1 MELIKKK
8 VSELIPYINNSRTH
22 SEEQITQIVSSI
34 KEFGFTNPILIDKD
48 NSIIAGHGR
57 LQAVKRLGL
66 EEVPC
71 ILISGLT
78 KTQIKALIIADNQL
92 ALNAGW
98 DLEKL
103 SVEIE
108 GLEEDKFDL
117 SLLGFED
124 DFIKDLLAEE
134 NKGLT
139 DEDAVPEVKEN
150 PKTKLG
156 DVFILGNHRLM
167 CGDATIQ
174 NDVEKLMNKSL
185 ADMVFTDPPYNVAV
199 KGKFTGSIKN
209 DNLTD
214 DEFNNLL
221 SKSANN
227 LLKYNK
233 GSFYICYEI
242 KNHTQFETAYSI
254 LNKIDEIIIWNKD
267 SASFYSKDKYN
278 RKYEAILFIKGNG
291 QLDCNKET
299 NVWDYAKS
307 SSFNSRDENNKRFNE
322 TGNFLVAHPTSKP
335 VKLIERALNNSS
347 KKQDI
352 ILDLFGGSGST
363 LIACEKLGRKANIME
378 LDPKYCDVIIQRW
391 QQFTGKEAIH
401 EQSGKTYNSI

>member
-57 LQAVKRLGL
+57 LQAVKRLGY

-117 SLLGFED
+117 SLLGFEE
-124 DFIKDLLAEE
+124 DFLKDLLFKE
-134 NKGLT
+134 NEGLT
-139 DEDAVPEVKEN
+139 DEDAAPDAPEN
-150 PKTKLG
+150 PKSKPKDIWLLGSHKL
-156 DVFILGNHRLM
+156 I
-167 CGDATIQ
+167 CGDSTKAE
-174 NDVEKLMNKSL
+174 DYKLLFKDNL
-185 ADMVFTDPPYNVAV
+185 ADMIFTDPPYNVDYS
-199 KGKFTGSIKN
+199 GRGKN
-209 DNLTD
+209 DLGKIINDNMDENKFVLFLDDVFKLMSDNLKP
-214 DEFNNLL
+214 L
-221 SKSANN
+221 
-227 LLKYNK
+227 
-233 GSFYICYEI
+233 
-242 KNHTQFETAYSI
+242 SI
-254 LNKIDEIIIWNKD
+254 LYVCHPDSHSKPKIAFEIAFDKYFKKSSTLIWNKGNAGMGWQD
-267 SASFYSKDKYN
+267 YRSQHEPILYGWKEGKGKHNFYGDRTKTSIWNIKRDNTTEYKHPT
-278 RKYEAILFIKGNG
+278 RKPVELVKEAIL
-291 QLDCNKET
+291 
-299 NVWDYAKS
+299 
-307 SSFNSRDENNKRFNE
+307 
-322 TGNFLVAHPTSKP
+322 
-335 VKLIERALNNSS
+335 NSS
-347 KKQDI
+347 KEKDI
-352 ILDLFGGSGST
+352 IFDPFSGSGST
-363 LIACEKLGRKANIME
+363 LIACEKLNRICYGIE
-378 LDPKYCDVIIQRW
+378 LETKFVDVIIQRW

>member
-34 KEFGFTNPILIDKD
+34 KEFGFTNPILIGED

-71 ILISGLT
+71 ITISGLT

-108 GLEEDKFDL
+108 GLEDDKFDI
-117 SLLGFED
+117 SILGFED
-124 DFIKDLLAEE
+124 KFLNDLMKEE
-134 NKGLT
+134 VKGLT
-139 DEDAVPEVKEN
+139 DEDAVPEAKEN
-150 PKTKLG
+150 PKSKLG
-156 DVFILGNHRLM
+156 DIFILGNHRLM
-167 CGDATIQ
+167 CADATIKT
-174 NDVEKLMNKSL
+174 DVEKLLNSQN
-185 ADMVFTDPPYNVAV
+185 ADMIFTDPPYGMSYGGGRAEGSTPKGALV
-199 KGKFTGSIKN
+199 KAHGMIKN
-209 DNLTD
+209 DDLRNDDLVNLIK
-214 DEFNNLL
+214 ESLNLAL
-221 SKSANN
+221 SVSKKGCSA
-227 LLKYNK
+227 
-233 GSFYICYEI
+233 YICFTWRTYKEFYNAISDAGFNI
-242 KNHTQFETAYSI
+242 KNCI
-254 LNKIDEIIIWNKD
+254 
-267 SASFYSKDKYN
+267 
-278 RKYEAILFIKGNG
+278 
-291 QLDCNKET
+291 
-299 NVWDYAKS
+299 VWDKKS
-307 SSFNSRDENNKRFNE
+307 IGLGNSNYRPQHEFIFYCGDQWYGDKSQSDVWYMSRGATSEY
-322 TGNFLVAHPTSKP
+322 VHPTQKP
-335 VKLIERALNNSS
+335 VELICKALENSS
-347 KKQDI
+347 KREDVI
-352 ILDLFGGSGST
+352 IDCFGGSGST
-363 LIACEKLGRKANIME
+363 LIACEKLGRKANLME

>member
-22 SEEQITQIVSSI
+22 SEEQVTQIVSSI

-150 PKTKLG
+150 PKSKLG
-156 DVFILGNHRLM
+156 DIFILGNHRLM

-185 ADMVFTDPPYNVAV
+185 ADLLHTDPPYNVNYSNADRP
-199 KGKFTGSIKN
+199 KASKTDLGKIKN
-209 DNLTD
+209 DVMSNDDFYIFLNQSFVTAFTVLKEDSSAYVWHSSAEQINFTKAFVDAGFKFSQQIIWKKPMLLGRGKYQWSHEPCLFGCKGSPYFTD
-214 DEFNNLL
+214 DRTKTTVWDFGGYDK
-221 SKSANN
+221 SKNV
-227 LLKYNK
+227 
-233 GSFYICYEI
+233 
-242 KNHTQFETAYSI
+242 HPTQKPIFIPE
-254 LNKIDEIIIWNKD
+254 
-267 SASFYSKDKYN
+267 
-278 RKYEAILFIKGNG
+278 EAIK
-291 QLDCNKET
+291 
-299 NVWDYAKS
+299 
-307 SSFNSRDENNKRFNE
+307 
-322 TGNFLVAHPTSKP
+322 
-335 VKLIERALNNSS
+335 NSS
-347 KKQDI
+347 KQGSNV
-352 ILDLFGGSGST
+352 LDLFGGSGST
-363 LIACEKLGRKANIME
+363 LIACEKLGRNGFILE

-391 QQFTGKEAIH
+391 QQFTGKEATH

>member
-34 KEFGFTNPILIDKD
+34 KEFGFTNPILIGED

-71 ILISGLT
+71 ITISGLT

-108 GLEEDKFDL
+108 GLEDDKFDI
-117 SLLGFED
+117 SILGFED
-124 DFIKDLLAEE
+124 KFLNDLMKEE
-134 NKGLT
+134 VKGLT
-139 DEDAVPEVKEN
+139 DEDAVPEAKEN
-150 PKTKLG
+150 PKSKLG
-156 DVFILGNHRLM
+156 DIFILGNHRLM
-167 CGDATIQ
+167 CADATVKTDI
-174 NDVEKLMNKSL
+174 EKLLNSQN
-185 ADMVFTDPPYNVAV
+185 ADMIFTDPPYGMSYGGGRAEGSTPKGALV
-199 KGKFTGSIKN
+199 KAHGMIKN
-209 DNLTD
+209 DDLRNDDLVNLIK
-214 DEFNNLL
+214 ESLNLAL
-221 SKSANN
+221 SFSKKGCSA
-227 LLKYNK
+227 
-233 GSFYICYEI
+233 YICFTWRTYKEFYNAISDAGFNI
-242 KNHTQFETAYSI
+242 KNCI
-254 LNKIDEIIIWNKD
+254 
-267 SASFYSKDKYN
+267 
-278 RKYEAILFIKGNG
+278 
-291 QLDCNKET
+291 
-299 NVWDYAKS
+299 VWDKKS
-307 SSFNSRDENNKRFNE
+307 IGLGNSNYRPQHEFIFYCGEQWYGDKSQSDVWYMSRGATSEY
-322 TGNFLVAHPTSKP
+322 VHPTQKP
-335 VKLIERALNNSS
+335 VELICKALENSS
-347 KKQDI
+347 KREDVI
-352 ILDLFGGSGST
+352 IDCFGGSGST
-363 LIACEKLGRKANIME
+363 LIACEKLGRKANLME

>member
-34 KEFGFTNPILIDKD
+34 KEFGFTNPILIDND

>member
-108 GLEEDKFDL
+108 GLDEDKFDL

-124 DFIKDLLAEE
+124 DFIKDLLSEE

-139 DEDAVPEVKEN
+139 DEDAVPEIKEN
-150 PKTKLG
+150 PKSKLG
-156 DVFILGNHRLM
+156 DIFILGNHRLM

-185 ADMVFTDPPYNVAV
+185 ADLLHTDPPYNVNYSNADRP
-199 KGKFTGSIKN
+199 KASKTDLGKIKN
-209 DNLTD
+209 DVMSNDDFYIFLNQSFVTAFTVLKEDSSAYVWHSSAEQINFTKAFVDAGFKFSQQIIWKKPMLLGRGKYQWAHEPCLFGSKGSPYFTD
-214 DEFNNLL
+214 DRTKTTVWDFGGYDK
-221 SKSANN
+221 SKNV
-227 LLKYNK
+227 
-233 GSFYICYEI
+233 
-242 KNHTQFETAYSI
+242 HPTQKPIFIPE
-254 LNKIDEIIIWNKD
+254 
-267 SASFYSKDKYN
+267 
-278 RKYEAILFIKGNG
+278 EAIK
-291 QLDCNKET
+291 
-299 NVWDYAKS
+299 
-307 SSFNSRDENNKRFNE
+307 
-322 TGNFLVAHPTSKP
+322 
-335 VKLIERALNNSS
+335 NSS
-347 KKQDI
+347 KQGSNV
-352 ILDLFGGSGST
+352 LDLFGGSGST
-363 LIACEKLGRKANIME
+363 LIACEKLGRNGFILE

-401 EQSGKTYNSI
+401 EQTGKTYNSI

>member
-66 EEVPC
+66 DEVPC

-108 GLEEDKFDL
+108 GLEDDKFDI
-117 SLLGFED
+117 SLLGFD
-124 DFIKDLLAEE
+124 DKFLNSLQDEK
-134 NKGLT
+134 KGLT
-139 DEDAVPEVKEN
+139 EDDAIPDLKDTA
-150 PKTKLG
+150 KSKLG
-156 DVFILGNHRLM
+156 DIWILGDHKLM
-167 CGDATIQ
+167 CGDST
-174 NDVEKLMNKSL
+174 NNEDVTKLFKEQK
-185 ADMVFTDPPYNVAV
+185 ADLYLTDPPYNVNYE
-199 KGKFTGSIKN
+199 GKTKDKLKIKN
-209 DNLTD
+209 DKQDNETFQLFLTD
-214 DEFNNLL
+214 AFTNAFNCMKLG
-221 SKSANN
+221 A
-227 LLKYNK
+227 
-233 GSFYICYEI
+233 SFYIWHSDSEGLYFRLALTNSNFKLRQTLI
-242 KNHTQFETAYSI
+242 WAKNSMVMGRQDYHWQHEPCLYGWKDGSSHSWYSDRKQTTLLNFDRPTA
-254 LNKIDEIIIWNKD
+254 
-267 SASFYSKDKYN
+267 SK
-278 RKYEAILFIKGNG
+278 L
-291 QLDCNKET
+291 
-299 NVWDYAKS
+299 
-307 SSFNSRDENNKRFNE
+307 
-322 TGNFLVAHPTSKP
+322 HPTMKP
-335 VKLIERALNNSS
+335 VELISYLVNNSS
-347 KKQDI
+347 KQGDI
-352 ILDLFGGSGST
+352 IFDSFLGSGT
-363 LIACEKLGRKANIME
+363 TIIACEKLQRVCFGLE
-378 LDPKYCDVIIQRW
+378 YDPKYCDVIIQRW